1 MTPRQARYVLTAAIF
16 AYSGLASAKLP
27 PPTEEAKSLA
37 AQAAAKAA
45 WSDKVSLY
53 KTCKA
58 MDRTAEAYR
67 NNLKTAGKDAPN
79 PMATP
84 PCADPGPYA
93 ASAAPTPATSKPLEA
108 SEAHS
113 PPGNA
118 TSPPSTSVPAAQ
130 MPKVGSN

>member
-1 MTPRQARYVLTAAIF
+1 MTPRQATCVLTAAIVAF
-16 AYSGLASAKLP
+16 TGLASAKLP
-27 PPTEEAKSLA
+27 PLTEEAKSSA

-53 KTCKA
+53 QTCKA

-67 NNLKTAGKDAPN
+67 NNLKTSGKDAPN
-79 PMATP
+79 PTATP

-118 TSPPSTSVPAAQ
+118 TSPPSTNVPAAQ
-130 MPKVGSN
+130 MPKGGSN